1 MNDTERYFI
10 HLLSSHLN
18 NSPPLPFEAED
29 WMGVFRLGELHNVT
43 AILTIEIKKLPA
55 ENRPPAKI
63 MNLFNQALGMT
74 IQSFEAKA
82 AGIEILEKTLSEK
95 EIKHLYVKGA
105 AIRKYYPSG
114 EVRTS
119 GDTDVIVSKEDL
131 DSAADYLI
139 EKGFK
144 LSQRNDLQNVLFY
157 LDEEYEIETDLD
169 GVNAESEDLFKPL
182 FDTEKTVKTADFSY
196 ELEPTYHLFYVIS
209 HLLRHLSIGGVGVR
223 QLMDVDVLIRSG
235 ECDVERLLN
244 IANGVGLKKSFTA
257 VIALAKSYFNTPC
270 EIDYTLN
277 DELKSKLEEI
287 ILSGG
292 VFGFAISDNST
303 PRMVKSINESQNS
316 GFTAK
321 LKAFFRMVFVS
332 NEYLYRTYKYAG
344 KLHILLPIAFLN
356 RLFDAVFKRG
366 KSNLKSVKGMFKN
379 NETALKIS
387 DIMTELN
394 IEIN

>member
-1 MNDTERYFI
+1 MNDTQRYFI

-18 NSPPLPFEAED
+18 NSPPLPFESED

-43 AILTIEIKKLPA
+43 AMLTLEIKKLPPDK
-55 ENRPPAKI
+55 RPPAKI
-63 MNLFNQALGMT
+63 MNLFKQALGMT

-95 EIKHLYVKGA
+95 KIKHLYVKGA

-119 GDTDVIVSKEDL
+119 GDTDVIVEKKNL
-131 DSAADYLI
+131 NTAADYLI

-144 LSQRNDLQNVLFY
+144 LSQRNDIQNVLFY
-157 LDEEYEIETDLD
+157 LDEEYEIETELE
-169 GVNAESEDLFKPL
+169 GVNDSGKNVFIPL
-182 FDTEKTVKTADFSY
+182 FDTDKTVNTDDYSY
-196 ELEPTYHLFYVIS
+196 ELEPTYHLFYVIA

-235 ECDVERLLN
+235 ECDIERLLD
-244 IANGVGLKKSFTA
+244 IAESVELKKSYSA
-257 VIALAKSYFNTPC
+257 VLALTKSFYNTPV
-270 EIDYTLN
+270 EIDYALN
-277 DELKSKLEEI
+277 EELKAKLEEI

-303 PRMVKSINESQNS
+303 PRMVKSINESKNA
-316 GFTAK
+316 GFLTK
-321 LKAFFRMVFVS
+321 LKAFLSMVFVS
-332 NEYLYRTYKYAG
+332 KDYLYRTYQYAG
-344 KLHILLPIAFLN
+344 KHHILLPFAFFN

-366 KSNLKSVKGMFKN
+366 KTNFKSVKGMFEN
-379 NETALKIS
+379 DETAVMIS
-387 DIMTELN
+387 DIIKELN
-394 IEIN
+394 IEL